1 MIEMQSSSSYFKA
14 VNKSLMCLKG
24 VATLEPMYLY
34 LRVQIVKNTALYT
47 MKKFVLLFSA
57 LMYVG
62 LVWAQQPDA
71 TQTPAEN
78 PESTGGPIMKLD
90 SDVVD
95 YGSIEYASDPL
106 RTLSFK
112 NTGTEPLVISNAKG
126 SCGCTIPTWPREP
139 ILPGE
144 VGQIEI
150 RYDTKRPGPINKTVK
165 ITTNEAVNTHTVRVI
180 GTISPKPAEEE
191 ALPKKEG
198 TFSGGE
204 EKH

>member
-1 MIEMQSSSSYFKA
+1 
-14 VNKSLMCLKG
+14 MCTKG
-24 VATLEPMYLY
+24 VATLDPMCLY
-34 LRVQIVKNTALYT
+34 LHVQIVKNTALYT

-78 PESTGGPIMKLD
+78 PESTGGPIMSLD

-106 RTLSFK
+106 RTLAFK

-144 VGQIEI
+144 VG
-150 RYDTKRPGPINKTVK
+150 
-165 ITTNEAVNTHTVRVI
+165 
-180 GTISPKPAEEE
+180 
-191 ALPKKEG
+191 
-198 TFSGGE
+198 
-204 EKH
+204 